1 MKTDT
6 IIHAADLIA
15 YVDLHAEGMLEA
27 IVKQA
32 RSLSAR
38 EIVIGKT
45 AVVFRTHRTFYEKM
59 TLAPEY
65 TRALMR
71 RIASLSHIDGR
82 IRLYGKFVHFGAHP
96 VLLYAAAVQGGIALR
111 IRGCPRALPPPEG
124 LGLCGAQI
132 EALRKLSA
140 QRNGLVIFC
149 SPDERRISTT
159 AISIFSDMRRT
170 GKASRTKPPCILYTQ
185 RILYLHD
192 EESVHTAIETARADT
207 LVFALLAASDVTSA
221 VAALKKYRAAS
232 GDIAALV
239 RCIIAHELLY
249 DGRDIHLLF
258 DIAFPAC
265 PFEIPSG
272 GGSPAPDR
280 DESFT
285 HCTNVA
291 AEILKSLKRHSRL
304 PRTAKPAVSG
314 EGVLLRGRKF
324 ATETM

>member
-6 IIHAADLIA
+6 SIHAADLTA

-96 VLLYAAAVQGGIALR
+96 VLLYAAAVQSGIALR

-149 SPDERRISTT
+149 SPDERRISTA

-170 GKASRTKPPCILYTQ
+170 GKASRTKPPCILY
-185 RILYLHD
+185 LYS
-192 EESVHTAIETARADT
+192 EESVRAAIETARADT

-232 GDIAALV
+232 GDIASLV

>member
-6 IIHAADLIA
+6 SIHAADFTA

-71 RIASLSHIDGR
+71 GIASLSHIDGR

-149 SPDERRISTT
+149 SPDERRISTA

-170 GKASRTKPPCILYTQ
+170 GKASRTKPPCILY
-185 RILYLHD
+185 LYS
-192 EESVHTAIETARADT
+192 EESVRAAIETARADT
-207 LVFALLAASDVTSA
+207 LIFALLAASDVTSA

>member
-1 MKTDT
+1 MKTD
-6 IIHAADLIA
+6 ISIHTADLTA
-15 YVDLHAEGMLEA
+15 YVDLHADDMLKA

-45 AVVFRTHRTFYEKM
+45 TVVFRTHRTFYEKM

-149 SPDERRISTT
+149 SPDERRISTA

-170 GKASRTKPPCILYTQ
+170 GKASRTKPPCILY
-185 RILYLHD
+185 LHD
-192 EESVHTAIETARADT
+192 EESVHIAIETARADT

-232 GDIAALV
+232 GDIASLV

-265 PFEIPSG
+265 PFEIPSD

>member
-6 IIHAADLIA
+6 SIYAADLTA

-71 RIASLSHIDGR
+71 RIASLSHINGR

-149 SPDERRISTT
+149 SPDERRISTA

-170 GKASRTKPPCILYTQ
+170 GKASRAKPPCILY
-185 RILYLHD
+185 LYS
-192 EESVHTAIETARADT
+192 EESVRAAIETARADT

-221 VAALKKYRAAS
+221 VAALKKYRTAS

>member
-6 IIHAADLIA
+6 SIHAADLTA

-96 VLLYAAAVQGGIALR
+96 VLLYAAAVQSGIALR

-149 SPDERRISTT
+149 SPDERRISTA

-170 GKASRTKPPCILYTQ
+170 GKASRTKPPCILY
-185 RILYLHD
+185 LYS
-192 EESVHTAIETARADT
+192 EESVRAAIETARADT

-265 PFEIPSG
+265 PFEIPSD

>member
-6 IIHAADLIA
+6 SIHAADLTA

-149 SPDERRISTT
+149 SPDERRISTA

-170 GKASRTKPPCILYTQ
+170 GKASRTKPPCILY
-185 RILYLHD
+185 LYS
-192 EESVHTAIETARADT
+192 EESVRAAIETARADT

-232 GDIAALV
+232 GDIASLV

>member
-1 MKTDT
+1 MKTD
-6 IIHAADLIA
+6 ISIHTADLTA
-15 YVDLHAEGMLEA
+15 YVDLHADDMLKA

-45 AVVFRTHRTFYEKM
+45 TVVFRTHRTFYEKM

-71 RIASLSHIDGR
+71 RIASLSQIDGR

-111 IRGCPRALPPPEG
+111 IRSCPRALPPPEG

-149 SPDERRISTT
+149 SPDERRISTA

-170 GKASRTKPPCILYTQ
+170 GKASRTKPPCILY
-185 RILYLHD
+185 LHS

-232 GDIAALV
+232 GDIASLV

>member
-6 IIHAADLIA
+6 SIHAADLTA

-149 SPDERRISTT
+149 SPDERRISTA

-170 GKASRTKPPCILYTQ
+170 GKASRTKPPCILY
-185 RILYLHD
+185 LYS
-192 EESVHTAIETARADT
+192 EESVRAAIETARADT

-265 PFEIPSG
+265 PLKIILN
-272 GGSPAPDR
+272 GGSPAPDT
-280 DESFT
+280 DDSFT

>member
-6 IIHAADLIA
+6 SIYAADLTA

-71 RIASLSHIDGR
+71 RIASLSHINGR

-149 SPDERRISTT
+149 SPDERRISTA

-170 GKASRTKPPCILYTQ
+170 GKASRAKPPCILY
-185 RILYLHD
+185 LYS
-192 EESVHTAIETARADT
+192 EESVRAAIETARADT

-221 VAALKKYRAAS
+221 VAALKKYRTAS

-265 PFEIPSG
+265 PFEIPS

>member
-6 IIHAADLIA
+6 SIHAADLTA
-15 YVDLHAEGMLEA
+15 YIDLHAEGMLEA

-149 SPDERRISTT
+149 SPDERRISTA

-170 GKASRTKPPCILYTQ
+170 GKASRAKPPCILY
-185 RILYLHD
+185 LYS
-192 EESVHTAIETARADT
+192 EESVRAAIETARADT

-221 VAALKKYRAAS
+221 VAALKKYRTAS

>member
-6 IIHAADLIA
+6 SIHAADLTA

-149 SPDERRISTT
+149 SPDERRISTA

-170 GKASRTKPPCILYTQ
+170 GKASCVKPP
-185 RILYLHD
+185 RILHLHG
-192 EESVHTAIETARADT
+192 EESVRTAIETARADT

-232 GDIAALV
+232 GEIAALV

>member
-6 IIHAADLIA
+6 SIHAADLIA

-38 EIVIGKT
+38 KIVIGKT

-96 VLLYAAAVQGGIALR
+96 VLLYAAAVQSGIALR

-149 SPDERRISTT
+149 SPDERRISTA

-170 GKASRTKPPCILYTQ
+170 GKASRTKPPCILY
-185 RILYLHD
+185 LHD
-192 EESVHTAIETARADT
+192 EESVRAAIETARADT

-304 PRTAKPAVSG
+304 PRTAKPAVSV

>member
-6 IIHAADLIA
+6 TVRAADLTA
-15 YVDLHAEGMLEA
+15 CTDLHADGMLCA
-27 IVKQA
+27 IVRQA
-32 RSLSAR
+32 RALSAG
-38 EIVIGKT
+38 EILVGKT
-45 AVVFRTHRTFYEKM
+45 CVTFKTHGVFCESM
-59 TLAPEY
+59 TLQPY
-65 TRALMR
+65 LLR
-71 RIASLSHIDGR
+71 RLADHIASLSHPGGR
-82 IRLYGKFVHFGAHP
+82 TKSCGGFILRGIHP
-96 VLLYAAAVQGGIALR
+96 VLICTAAVRDGIVLR
-111 IRGCPRALPPPEG
+111 ICGCPHALPPLEE

-132 EALRKLSA
+132 EALRKLRV
-140 QRNGLVIFC
+140 QQNGLIIC
-149 SPDERRISTT
+149 CLPDERRISTA

-170 GKASRTKPPCILYTQ
+170 GKASFVKPP
-185 RILYLHD
+185 RILHLHG
-192 EESVHTAIETARADT
+192 EESVRAAIETARADT
-207 LVFALLAASDVTSA
+207 LVFALLAASDAASA
-221 VAALKKYRAAS
+221 FMQLKKYRAAS

-265 PFEIPSG
+265 PLKIILN
-272 GGSPAPDR
+272 GGSPAPDT
-280 DESFT
+280 DDSFT

>member
-6 IIHAADLIA
+6 SIHAADLTA

-82 IRLYGKFVHFGAHP
+82 IRFYGKFVHFGAHP

-149 SPDERRISTT
+149 SPDERRISTA

-170 GKASRTKPPCILYTQ
+170 GKASRTKPPC
-185 RILYLHD
+185 ILYLHD

-232 GDIAALV
+232 GDIASLV

>member
-6 IIHAADLIA
+6 SIHAADLIA

-149 SPDERRISTT
+149 SPDERRISTA

-170 GKASRTKPPCILYTQ
+170 GKASFVKPP
-185 RILYLHD
+185 RILYLHS

>member
-1 MKTDT
+1 MKTD
-6 IIHAADLIA
+6 ISIHTADLTA
-15 YVDLHAEGMLEA
+15 YVDLHADDMLKA

-45 AVVFRTHRTFYEKM
+45 TVVFRTHRTFYEKM

-71 RIASLSHIDGR
+71 RIASLSQIDGR

-149 SPDERRISTT
+149 SPDERRISTA

-170 GKASRTKPPCILYTQ
+170 GKASRAKPPCILY
-185 RILYLHD
+185 LYS
-192 EESVHTAIETARADT
+192 EESVRAAIETARADT
-207 LVFALLAASDVTSA
+207 LVFALLAASAVASA
-221 VAALKKYRAAS
+221 VAALKKYRTAS

>member
-1 MKTDT
+1 MKTD
-6 IIHAADLIA
+6 ISIHTADLTA
-15 YVDLHAEGMLEA
+15 YVDLHADDMLKA

-149 SPDERRISTT
+149 SPDERRISTA

-170 GKASRTKPPCILYTQ
+170 GKASRTKPPCILY
-185 RILYLHD
+185 LYS
-192 EESVHTAIETARADT
+192 EESVRAAIETARADT
-207 LVFALLAASDVTSA
+207 LVFALLAASDVASA

-232 GDIAALV
+232 GDIASLV

>member
-6 IIHAADLIA
+6 SIHAADLTA

-149 SPDERRISTT
+149 SPDERRISTA

-170 GKASRTKPPCILYTQ
+170 GKASRTKPPCILY
-185 RILYLHD
+185 LYS
-192 EESVHTAIETARADT
+192 EESVHAAIETARADT

>member
-6 IIHAADLIA
+6 SIHAADLTA
-15 YVDLHAEGMLEA
+15 YIDLHAEGMLEA

-71 RIASLSHIDGR
+71 RIASLSQIDGR

-149 SPDERRISTT
+149 SPDERRISTA

-170 GKASRTKPPCILYTQ
+170 GKASFVKPP
-185 RILYLHD
+185 RILYLHS

>member
-6 IIHAADLIA
+6 SIHAADLTA
-15 YVDLHAEGMLEA
+15 YVDLHADDMLEA

-38 EIVIGKT
+38 DIVIGKT
-45 AVVFRTHRTFYEKM
+45 TVVFRTHRTFYEKM

-71 RIASLSHIDGR
+71 RIASLSQIDGR

-149 SPDERRISTT
+149 SPDERRISTA

-170 GKASRTKPPCILYTQ
+170 GKASRTKPPCILY
-185 RILYLHD
+185 
-192 EESVHTAIETARADT
+192 
-207 LVFALLAASDVTSA
+207 LLS
-221 VAALKKYRAAS
+221 L
-232 GDIAALV
+232 
-239 RCIIAHELLY
+239 
-249 DGRDIHLLF
+249 IH
-258 DIAFPAC
+258 ISEPTR
-265 PFEIPSG
+265 P
-272 GGSPAPDR
+272 
-280 DESFT
+280 
-285 HCTNVA
+285 
-291 AEILKSLKRHSRL
+291 
-304 PRTAKPAVSG
+304 
-314 EGVLLRGRKF
+314 
-324 ATETM
+324 

>member
-6 IIHAADLIA
+6 SIRAADIA
-15 YVDLHAEGMLEA
+15 ACTDLHADGMLEA

-82 IRLYGKFVHFGAHP
+82 IRLYGKFVHFGAYP

-149 SPDERRISTT
+149 SPDERRISTA

-170 GKASRTKPPCILYTQ
+170 GKASRTKPPCILY
-185 RILYLHD
+185 LYS
-192 EESVHTAIETARADT
+192 EESVRAAIETARADT

-221 VAALKKYRAAS
+221 VAALKKYRTAS

>member
-6 IIHAADLIA
+6 SIHAADLIA

-38 EIVIGKT
+38 KIVIGKT

-96 VLLYAAAVQGGIALR
+96 VLLYAAAVQSGIALR

-149 SPDERRISTT
+149 SPDERRISTA

-170 GKASRTKPPCILYTQ
+170 GKASRTKPPCILY
-185 RILYLHD
+185 LHD
-192 EESVHTAIETARADT
+192 EESVRAAIETARADT

-265 PFEIPSG
+265 PFEIPSD

-314 EGVLLRGRKF
+314 EGVLLRERKF

>member
-6 IIHAADLIA
+6 SIHAADLTA
-15 YVDLHAEGMLEA
+15 YIDLHAEGMLEA

-71 RIASLSHIDGR
+71 RIASLSQIDGR

-149 SPDERRISTT
+149 SPDERRISTA

-170 GKASRTKPPCILYTQ
+170 GKTSRVKPP
-185 RILYLHD
+185 RILYLHS
-192 EESVHTAIETARADT
+192 EESVRAAIETARADT

>member
-6 IIHAADLIA
+6 SIHAADLTA
-15 YVDLHAEGMLEA
+15 YIDLHAEGMLEA

-82 IRLYGKFVHFGAHP
+82 IRLYGKFVHFGVHP

-149 SPDERRISTT
+149 SPDERRISTA

-170 GKASRTKPPCILYTQ
+170 GKASRTKPPCILY
-185 RILYLHD
+185 LYS
-192 EESVHTAIETARADT
+192 EESVRAAIETARADT

>member
-6 IIHAADLIA
+6 SIHAADLTA

-149 SPDERRISTT
+149 SPDERRISTA

-170 GKASRTKPPCILYTQ
+170 GKASRTKPPCILY
-185 RILYLHD
+185 LYS
-192 EESVHTAIETARADT
+192 EESVRAAIETARADT

>member
-1 MKTDT
+1 
-6 IIHAADLIA
+6 
-15 YVDLHAEGMLEA
+15 
-27 IVKQA
+27 
-32 RSLSAR
+32 
-38 EIVIGKT
+38 
-45 AVVFRTHRTFYEKM
+45 
-59 TLAPEY
+59 
-65 TRALMR
+65 
-71 RIASLSHIDGR
+71 
-82 IRLYGKFVHFGAHP
+82 
-96 VLLYAAAVQGGIALR
+96 
-111 IRGCPRALPPPEG
+111 
-124 LGLCGAQI
+124 
-132 EALRKLSA
+132 
-140 QRNGLVIFC
+140 
-149 SPDERRISTT
+149 
-159 AISIFSDMRRT
+159 MRRT
-170 GKASRTKPPCILYTQ
+170 GKASRTKPPCILY
-185 RILYLHD
+185 LYS
-192 EESVHTAIETARADT
+192 EESVRAAIETARADT

-265 PFEIPSG
+265 PFEIPSD

>member
-6 IIHAADLIA
+6 SIHAADLTA

-71 RIASLSHIDGR
+71 RIASLSHINGR

-149 SPDERRISTT
+149 SPDERRISTA

-170 GKASRTKPPCILYTQ
+170 GKASRAKPPCILY
-185 RILYLHD
+185 LYS
-192 EESVHTAIETARADT
+192 EESVRAAIETARADT

-221 VAALKKYRAAS
+221 VAALKKYRTAS

-265 PFEIPSG
+265 PFEIPS